1 MKKEYTT
8 LQWLLHK
15 GALVFLL
22 VTFSYLVYD
31 IVYGGILYEVQSLIN
46 HGDIIHTHRQSIAA
60 LSGVPILIYVIFFS
74 IFTLFKKGITPTRKL
89 SRLEF
94 FWTAFST
101 ALFILGFIASFL
113 LPFGLMFSSYS
124 NCNEERLSSYY
135 VTNLEL
141 CKTIDPRHPVYK

>member
-60 LSGVPILIYVIFFS
+60 LSSVPILIYVIFFS
-74 IFTLFKKGITPTRKL
+74 ISTLFKKGITPTRKL

-101 ALFILGFIASFL
+101 VLFILGFIAFFL
-113 LPFGLMFSSYS
+113 LDSCSHLI
-124 NCNEERLSSYY
+124 
-135 VTNLEL
+135 VTAT
-141 CKTIDPRHPVYK
+141 KKVSVHITSPI